1 MPDREEVIEE
11 CQRDEIELLR
21 LLHVDSGGVVRGRV
35 VDPDDAADVLE
46 GGTNTAKVTQVF
58 TPFNAPAPGGPYG
71 PVGEA
76 RIVPD
81 PGTFRTLPYAEGT
94 AVMLCDKYTSGGDRM
109 MADPRTR
116 LGEFLEGFEYTPS
129 SAFESE
135 FYLARD
141 EEEGLEPFDETGCF
155 TADGMQSAHDIVLE
169 MVRALEQQ
177 NMTFDAYYPELGPG
191 QQELVVGHDRG
202 IRAPDDQVLY
212 RQTVKAVARAHGLA
226 ATFAPKPFPDA
237 PGTGCHIHLSLWDG
251 GENRFFDAG
260 SDDEFGITEEC
271 RHFVGGLLEHGRAL
285 VALTAPTV
293 MSYKRLQPH
302 SWASAY
308 TAWGLDNREAMVR
321 VPSSQWDDPAST
333 TRVELKA
340 SDNTSNPYL
349 ALLGVL
355 AAGNDGIERE
365 LDPGDPVGRDPGTL
379 PAREREERGIE
390 RLPESLGV
398 AIEELEA
405 DEVLREALGEE
416 LVEGFLAVKRA
427 EWDEATSTT
436 TDWDVERYT
445 RSF

>member
-1 MPDREEVIEE
+1 MAGRETVIED
-11 CQRDEIELLR
+11 CQREGIELLR

-35 VDPDDAADVLE
+35 VDADDAADVLG

-58 TPFNAPAPGGPYG
+58 TPFNAPAPESPYG

-76 RIVPD
+76 RLVPD

-135 FYLARD
+135 FYLAR
-141 EEEGLEPFDETGCF
+141 EGERGIEPLDETGCF
-155 TADGMQSAHDIVLE
+155 TADGMQRAHDVVLE
-169 MVRALEQQ
+169 MVRALKRQD
-177 NMTFDAYYPELGPG
+177 MSFDAYYPELGPG

-202 IRAPDDQVLY
+202 MCAPDNQVLY
-212 RQTVKAVARAHGLA
+212 RQTVKAVAREHGLT

-251 GENRFFDAG
+251 DENRFFDSD

-293 MSYKRLQPH
+293 ISYKRLQPH

-308 TAWGLDNREAMVR
+308 TVWGLDNREAMVR
-321 VPSSQWDDPAST
+321 VPSSQWEDPAST
-333 TRVELKA
+333 TRIELKA
-340 SDNTSNPYL
+340 SDNASNPYL

-355 AAGNDGIERE
+355 AAGTDGIERE
-365 LDPGDPVGRDPGTL
+365 LDPGDPVDRDPGTFSE
-379 PAREREERGIE
+379 REREERGIE
-390 RLPESLGV
+390 RLPESLGE

-427 EWDEATSTT
+427 EWNEATNTT